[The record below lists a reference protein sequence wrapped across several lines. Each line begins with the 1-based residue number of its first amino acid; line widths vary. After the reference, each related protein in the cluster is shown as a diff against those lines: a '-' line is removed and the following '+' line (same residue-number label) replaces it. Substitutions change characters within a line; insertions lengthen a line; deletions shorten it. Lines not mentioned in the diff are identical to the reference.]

1 MKKSTKLISLLLA
14 VMMVVALMPTM
25 ALADEDTA
33 ENSVS
38 DIIGSVVDVI
48 NGIEIPDYLV
58 YCSLSGRMPAS
69 GAQIVMNDQLGLHPA
84 KTYTANSLG
93 LALISKGLVGVYNV
107 SATCNGPVTGV
118 KYSTIAGLTWTLNSK
133 VEVEELTLYPVLN
146 IGLNYSDHFS
156 YMVGY
161 GDGTVRPDG
170 NVTRAEVASMI
181 LRLMTNDSRDKFF
194 TKTNSFSDVKAGA
207 WYNNAVSTLANAGVI
222 NGYKDG
228 TFRPDQNITRAEFS
242 AMIGRM
248 FSAEYVGS
256 PIFGDTNGHWAEDF
270 ISLLAKLGIINGDEN
285 GNANPD
291 ANLTRAEAAAMCNRL
306 LGRSPDEHS
315 ADSCKGE
322 IIVFKD
328 CAAGQWYYADMTEA
342 TNSHNY
348 TWSVNLDNVLDGS
361 QAAVSEQ
368 WTNIRTDTPN
378 WTELQK

>member
-1 MKKSTKLISLLLA
+1 MKKSAKLISLLLA

-25 ALADEDTA
+25 ALADEDVA

-38 DIIGSVVDVI
+38 DIIGSVVNVI

-69 GAQIVMNDQLGLHPA
+69 GAQIVINDQFGLHPA
-84 KTYTANSLG
+84 KAYTANSLG

-118 KYSTIAGLTWTLNSK
+118 KYSTIAGTTWTLNAK

-207 WYNNAVSTLANAGVI
+207 WYNSAVSTLANAGVI

-248 FSAEYVGS
+248 FSTEYVGS

-315 ADSCKGE
+315 ADSCNGE

-328 CAAGQWYYADMTEA
+328 CSAGQWYYADMTEA

>member
-48 NGIEIPDYLV
+48 NGIEIPDYLI

-107 SATCNGPVTGV
+107 SATCNGPVTGI
-118 KYSTIAGLTWTLNSK
+118 KYSTIAGTTWTLNAK
-133 VEVEELTLYPVLN
+133 VDVEKLTLYPVLN

-161 GDGTVRPDG
+161 GDGIVRPDG

-207 WYNNAVSTLANAGVI
+207 WYNNAVSTLANAGII
-222 NGYKDG
+222 NGYSDG

-361 QAAVSEQ
+361 QAAISEQ

>member
-118 KYSTIAGLTWTLNSK
+118 KYSTIAGTTWTLNAK

-348 TWSVNLDNVLDGS
+348 TWSINLDNVLDGS